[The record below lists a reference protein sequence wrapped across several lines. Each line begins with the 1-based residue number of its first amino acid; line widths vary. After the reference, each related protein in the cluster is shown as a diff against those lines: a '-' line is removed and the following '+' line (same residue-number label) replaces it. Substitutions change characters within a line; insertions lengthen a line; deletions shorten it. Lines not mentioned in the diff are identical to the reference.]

1 MSGEEF
7 ANFVR
12 RNEESFYRIAY
23 SYVRSREDALDIVQD
38 AVEKGLRK
46 LPTLRD
52 PERIKPWFCRILVN
66 ESIDSLRR
74 RRDTEPADESLPG
87 PDDAGGRTE
96 ALALYDAVAA
106 LPPKLKTVIV
116 LRFFED
122 MKLAEVA
129 QAAGCTLSTA
139 KSRLYKALALLRVE
153 LDDEEV

>member
-12 RNEESFYRIAY
+12 QNEAGFYRIAY

-46 LPTLRD
+46 LPALRD
-52 PERIKPWFCRILVN
+52 PARIKPWFCRILVN
-66 ESIDSLRR
+66 ESIDRIRR
-74 RRDTEPADESLPG
+74 RRETEPADESLPA
-87 PDDAGGRTE
+87 PDDAGGRAE
-96 ALALYDAVAA
+96 DLALYDAVAA
-106 LPPKLKTVIV
+106 LPPRLRTVII

-139 KSRLYKALALLRVE
+139 KSRLYKALALLRLE
-153 LDDEEV
+153 LDDGEV

>member
-66 ESIDSLRR
+66 ESIDRLRR
-74 RRDTEPADESLPG
+74 RRDLTT
-87 PDDAGGRTE
+87 R
-96 ALALYDAVAA
+96 AA
-106 LPPKLKTVIV
+106 ARRR
-116 LRFFED
+116 LR
-122 MKLAEVA
+122 
-129 QAAGCTLSTA
+129 CTTLWRRCRRS
-139 KSRLYKALALLRVE
+139 SRPS
-153 LDDEEV
+153 

>member
-1 MSGEEF
+1 M
-7 ANFVR
+7 
-12 RNEESFYRIAY
+12 
-23 SYVRSREDALDIVQD
+23 QD

-46 LPTLRD
+46 LPSLRD
-52 PERIKPWFCRILVN
+52 PARIKPWFCRILVN
-66 ESIDSLRR
+66 ESIDRLR

-106 LPPKLKTVIV
+106 LPPKLKTIVI

-122 MKLAEVA
+122 MKLTEVA

-153 LDDEEV
+153 LDDGEV

>member
-66 ESIDSLRR
+66 ESIDRLRR
-74 RRDTEPADESLPG
+74 RRD
-87 PDDAGGRTE
+87 TE

-153 LDDEEV
+153 LDDGEV

>member
-12 RNEESFYRIAY
+12 QNEAGFYRIAY

-52 PERIKPWFCRILVN
+52 PARIKPWFCRILVN
-66 ESIDSLRR
+66 ESIDRIRR
-74 RRDTEPADESLPG
+74 RRETEPADESLPA
-87 PDDAGGRTE
+87 PDDAGGRAE
-96 ALALYDAVAA
+96 ALALYDAV
-106 LPPKLKTVIV
+106 II

-139 KSRLYKALALLRVE
+139 KSRLYKALALLRLE
-153 LDDEEV
+153 LDDGEV

>member
-12 RNEESFYRIAY
+12 QNEAGFYRIAY

-52 PERIKPWFCRILVN
+52 PARIKPWFCRILVN
-66 ESIDSLRR
+66 ESIDRIRR
-74 RRDTEPADESLPG
+74 RRETEPADESLPA
-87 PDDAGGRTE
+87 PDDAGGRAE

-106 LPPKLKTVIV
+106 LPPKLRTVII
-116 LRFFED
+116 LRFF
-122 MKLAEVA
+122 
-129 QAAGCTLSTA
+129 
-139 KSRLYKALALLRVE
+139 
-153 LDDEEV
+153 

>member
-38 AVEKGLRK
+38 SVEKGLRK

-66 ESIDSLRR
+66 ESIDRLRR
-74 RRDTEPADESLPG
+74 RRDTEPADESLPYVIKNILEPINAQKG
-87 PDDAGGRTE
+87 DA
-96 ALALYDAVAA
+96 
-106 LPPKLKTVIV
+106 
-116 LRFFED
+116 
-122 MKLAEVA
+122 
-129 QAAGCTLSTA
+129 
-139 KSRLYKALALLRVE
+139 
-153 LDDEEV
+153 

>member
-12 RNEESFYRIAY
+12 QNEAGFYRIAY

-52 PERIKPWFCRILVN
+52 PARIKPWFCRILVN
-66 ESIDSLRR
+66 ESIDRIRR
-74 RRDTEPADESLPG
+74 RRETEPA
-87 PDDAGGRTE
+87 DDAGGRAE

-106 LPPKLKTVIV
+106 LPPKLRTVII

-139 KSRLYKALALLRVE
+139 KSRLYKALALLRLE
-153 LDDEEV
+153 LDDGEV